1 MATQTTSAKTFVK
14 AAVDLSSDNSA
25 WTEMDGHGASVA
37 VTTGARNAPEQ
48 HTFQDETPVVKGGA
62 RAATEVE
69 VRFIYTETAAEPFE
83 VARAIFEA
91 EGGECYVRYSPLSD
105 ETDNYRFST
114 GLAVM
119 TDFVYPDGDA
129 EGNEI
134 IMGGFTVK
142 CPELTKSAVS

>member
-1 MATQTTSAKTFVK
+1 MATQTTGAQTFVK
-14 AAVDLSSDNSA
+14 ASVDISSDNSA
-25 WTEMDGHGASVA
+25 WTEIDGHGASVA

-69 VRFIYTETAAEPFE
+69 VRFIYTETSAEPFE

-105 ETDNYRFST
+105 DTGNERYST
-114 GLAVM
+114 GKAIM
-119 TDFVYPDGDA
+119 TDFVYPQGDA

-142 CPELTKSAVS
+142 AAELTQAEIA

>member
-1 MATQTTSAKTFVK
+1 
-14 AAVDLSSDNSA
+14 
-25 WTEMDGHGASVA
+25 MDGHGASVA